1 MADLS
6 KEAVILACEANEED
20 ITPSRIL
27 VHHFEQ
33 SIHELFHA
41 REFDSRRFLHVKH
54 NHLFVRL

>member
-27 VHHFEQ
+27 VHHFA
-33 SIHELFHA
+33 SSDNVA
-41 REFDSRRFLHVKH
+41 TREWSVEMPGKEE
-54 NHLFVRL
+54 V